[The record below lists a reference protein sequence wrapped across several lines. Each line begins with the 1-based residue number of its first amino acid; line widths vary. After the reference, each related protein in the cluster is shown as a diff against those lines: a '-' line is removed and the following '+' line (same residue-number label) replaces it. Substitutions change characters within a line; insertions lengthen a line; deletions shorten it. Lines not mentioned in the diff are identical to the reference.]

1 LAWTIDITN
10 DAEKSLRKIG
20 AADIRRI
27 RDFLFGRV
35 ALLDHP
41 RQLGQALQRTRF
53 GNLWRYRVGD
63 SEFFAE
69 IRTNI
74 WLSSLSRSG
83 IAVKFTNDPPTVCTA

>member
-1 LAWTIDITN
+1 MAWTIDITN

-41 RQLGQALQRTRF
+41 RQLDQALQGTRF

-63 SEFFAE
+63 FRILCRNQDEHLVILIVE
-69 IRTNI
+69 IGHRREI
-74 WLSSLSRSG
+74 Y
-83 IAVKFTNDPPTVCTA
+83 K